1 MTTSAFPIP
10 SQRKL
15 VRLAYQDYLQNYGVP
30 YLGTVFAARPVI
42 AEEEA
47 YTQTMLGMA
56 VESSDNGS
64 CALLVVNITDEHR
77 VSEAIAGETSL
88 QDSIAYHMLL
98 ELAFASTSGDA
109 IGAQLDY
116 DDVVSTL
123 FVAIRANPTP
133 GGANVVWSAAQFET
147 GLDHHQ
153 DVPFSTDEGL
163 TTLIFGRINFDAYS
177 WLAGSG
183 V

>member
-1 MTTSAFPIP
+1 MADFPIP

-42 AEEEA
+42 AEEAA
-47 YTQTMLGMA
+47 YVQTLGGMA
-56 VESSDNGS
+56 IEASDNGS

-77 VSEAIAGETSL
+77 VSEAITGDLSVN
-88 QDSIAYHMLL
+88 DSIAYHMLL
-98 ELAFASTSGDA
+98 EVFFASTAGDA

-116 DDVVSTL
+116 DDVVGTL
-123 FVAIRANPTP
+123 EVAIRANPTP
-133 GGANVVWSAAQFET
+133 GGADVVWSGAQFET
-147 GLDHHQ
+147 GVDHHQ
-153 DVPFSTDEGL
+153 DEPYSTDEGL
-163 TTLIFGRINFDAYS
+163 TVLINGRINFDAYS
-177 WLAGSG
+177 WLAGQG